1 MAVFFG
7 FDKFSIGENSF
18 AFGDLRLEHND
29 YSYDN
34 KILAGNTKDDG
45 TPCGFGGC
53 YYSRPEDRDDNFDE
67 VSFRLGL
74 EKSKSFNCIFADKYG
89 ISPTANDRIV

>member
-1 MAVFFG
+1 ME
-7 FDKFSIGENSF
+7 KQNIRIH
-18 AFGDLRLEHND
+18 LRA
-29 YSYDN
+29 YDN

-67 VSFRLGL
+67 ISFRLGL
-74 EKSKSFNCIFADKYG
+74 EKKVNLL
-89 ISPTANDRIV
+89 N